1 MSRRGRKQ
9 AHDAAWLK
17 RAAKRDLDAGSND
30 DRRWFKNHIG
40 RNHRIREPIGTAERM
55 VSAAQVPP
63 GFTPVILLRQV
74 EPGSRFR
81 SSFGW
86 PPSEPLPLN
95 AEQVG
100 EMLFRIIFT
109 GADVTIVDLRR

>member
-1 MSRRGRKQ
+1 M
-9 AHDAAWLK
+9 
-17 RAAKRDLDAGSND
+17 
-30 DRRWFKNHIG
+30 
-40 RNHRIREPIGTAERM
+40 
-55 VSAAQVPP
+55 
-63 GFTPVILLRQV
+63 ILVRQV

-81 SSFGW
+81 ASFGW

-109 GADVTIVDLRR
+109 GADVTIVDLSR